1 MKKPKLVVD
10 NSEKTH
16 ERKNRFTG
24 ESIMLNER

>member
-16 ERKNRFTG
+16 ERQNRFTG
-24 ESIMLNER
+24 ESIMAN